1 MVKTQP
7 TKNTP
12 AMMAQP
18 FMNLTYIPTES
29 PEAGNMLEGGVRT
42 TINPAPSVPTLVGG
56 ILDFFS
62 ATWA

>member
-1 MVKTQP
+1 
-7 TKNTP
+7 
-12 AMMAQP
+12 MMAQP